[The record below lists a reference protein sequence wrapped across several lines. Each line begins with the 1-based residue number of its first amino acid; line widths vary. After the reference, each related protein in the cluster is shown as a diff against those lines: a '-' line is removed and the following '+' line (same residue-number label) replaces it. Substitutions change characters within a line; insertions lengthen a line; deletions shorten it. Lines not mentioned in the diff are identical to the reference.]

1 VVDGQYNQPW
11 LIRLIE
17 HSRPCLFLK
26 DCHGSRALE
35 VIQEVEQGQIY
46 LEQATARIL
55 EGAAKKELNSSI
67 P

>member
-1 VVDGQYNQPW
+1 
-11 LIRLIE
+11 
-17 HSRPCLFLK
+17 LK

-35 VIQEVEQGQIY
+35 VIQEAEQGQIY

-55 EGAAKKELNSSI
+55 EGAAKKELNPSI